1 MNWQKWQDRLK
12 NLSLG
17 ENMVYGLVWAA
28 IFLIPFMN
36 AHLMSEEINNLD
48 NVIIS
53 WGKISPYFLIFLL
66 NNYILAPYLLL
77 RHRYVWYA
85 VTLLAVVGAI
95 FGTIEVLDFRYWQS
109 DIDLRSKAS
118 LTELEWYWNLLFGVM
133 MAGANTMIKLYYRAI
148 KTDQRM
154 AVLER
159 ENIETQMEYLKY
171 QINPHFLMN
180 TLNNIHAMI
189 DFDSDMAKKS
199 VMDLSRM
206 LRHILY
212 DSDEQYTTLDKEVA
226 FLENYIELMR
236 IRYIDEVNIKL
247 NTPDMN
253 ICRKIKLPPLL
264 FIVLV
269 ENAFKHGIS
278 YDKQSFIYIDIA
290 TYGKMLSCTV
300 TNSRHPARVSQSSGI
315 GLKNISR
322 RLKLLFDSNYKLR
335 IEDDNED
342 IYRVELVIPI
352 TNRPRFFLRH
362 PTRSLRRRGERARLP
377 ENCSLPV
384 WTPPRS
390 SRRNR

>member
-1 MNWQKWQDRLK
+1 
-12 NLSLG
+12 
-17 ENMVYGLVWAA
+17 
-28 IFLIPFMN
+28 
-36 AHLMSEEINNLD
+36 
-48 NVIIS
+48 
-53 WGKISPYFLIFLL
+53 
-66 NNYILAPYLLL
+66 
-77 RHRYVWYA
+77 
-85 VTLLAVVGAI
+85 
-95 FGTIEVLDFRYWQS
+95 
-109 DIDLRSKAS
+109 
-118 LTELEWYWNLLFGVM
+118 M

-148 KTDQRM
+148 KIDQRM

-247 NTPDMN
+247 NTPEMN

-278 YDKQSFIYIDIA
+278 YDKRSFIYIDIT

-300 TNSRHPARVSQSSGI
+300 TNSRHPARVSKSSGI

-352 TNRPRFFLRH
+352 TNR
-362 PTRSLRRRGERARLP
+362 ER
-377 ENCSLPV
+377 
-384 WTPPRS
+384 W
-390 SRRNR
+390 

>member
-36 AHLMSEEINNLD
+36 AHLMAEQSINFD
-48 NVIIS
+48 NVVIS
-53 WGKISPYFLIFLL
+53 WGKIAPYFLIFLI

-77 RHRYVWYA
+77 KHRYWWYGI
-85 VTLLAVVGAI
+85 LLLFVVSAI
-95 FGTIEVLDFRYWQS
+95 FGSIDVLDYRYWQS

-118 LTELEWYWNLLFGVM
+118 LTELEWYWNILFGVM

-148 KTDQRM
+148 KIDQRM

-212 DSDEQYTTLDKEVA
+212 DSDEQYTTLDKEVT

-278 YDKQSFIYIDIA
+278 YDKQSFIYIDIT

-322 RLKLLFDSNYKLR
+322 RLKLLFDNDYKLR
-335 IEDDNED
+335 IDDDNED

-352 TNRPRFFLRH
+352 INR
-362 PTRSLRRRGERARLP
+362 ER
-377 ENCSLPV
+377 
-384 WTPPRS
+384 W
-390 SRRNR
+390 